1 MIRTFVSKLLIL
13 KQMWLLKGKDG
24 DKVLYLKS
32 NTDSSIG
39 RNFGDIVFPAD
50 KSVSRKHATL
60 YVNSDKVLI
69 EDHKSTYG
77 TYINEG
83 ILQQERIEPA
93 KKIQLNIK
101 DVVKFGMLGNEWT
114 LQKLDYTTCLS
125 TFKEGG
131 VVSALKAQLNDLGVN
146 ICKDWQPECTHLT
159 MPCITLTLKVVSALV
174 CLRPIVGPSF
184 WAQCLR
190 CHSENL
196 PMPDPHS
203 FLPQIKESVLSQQ
216 ANFHLEPERSTLF
229 QGKNF
234 IFFSRQQMNNYK
246 SIIEEGGGKVS
257 FLRDCKM
264 TNAQL
269 CAAAS
274 IVVQYCSSRMTQDS
288 QEAQTRIDGIVRYM
302 ASKKCRVVPESDIG
316 LAILYVSIEKY
327 CNPRFSFASVITE
340 KQDRVSTSSG
350 VEVLAAETEDI
361 LHSQS
366 SGSNARSAVVQET
379 LRSAVGN
386 THNITQ
392 SSTSSKDCS
401 GLFENSFI
409 KDEPVCSS
417 TMISATKAKATSP
430 AFGEPLSKRKS
441 TRSKNKEEDMSCTEF
456 TAPEQNNLFQFV
468 QEEERPSTSKTVN
481 TLQLTIQSS
490 KRKRAPSPCKEEDLF
505 NFVSEDVS
513 PLEGQRISEGC
524 AKRFQSSS
532 LQKTSAE
539 TETTLNLRKNVKRKT
554 DGSDNADG
562 KCNTNKL
569 SRSVSP
575 VSTMSAKISDKFDP
589 SSSLWVSKKQFMA
602 IHSTI
607 KHEDDD
613 CSGLSAENEL
623 LLKLKELDIKPAIVE
638 IDNNLIVKKVL
649 DISGLGSDVSDS
661 SVDLKKNFKK
671 FSKVKPLKGHT
682 EVVSSF
688 MLVAYEARTDNINMD
703 NFANVS
709 SDEEN
714 GNAEFASFM
723 SLGRQKAISK
733 GRTRRL

>member
-1 MIRTFVSKLLIL
+1 
-13 KQMWLLKGKDG
+13 MWLLKGKDG

-32 NTDSSIG
+32 NTDSTIG
-39 RNFGDIVFPAD
+39 RNFGDIIFPAD
-50 KSVSRKHATL
+50 KSISRKHATL

-83 ILQQERIEPA
+83 ILQEERIEPA
-93 KKIQLNIK
+93 KKVQLNIK

-125 TFKEGG
+125 TFKEGD
-131 VVSALKAQLNDLGVN
+131 VINIVKAQLNDLGVN
-146 ICKDWQPECTHLT
+146 ISKDWQPECTHLT

-174 CLRPIVGPSF
+174 YLRPIVGPSF

-190 CHSENL
+190 CRSENL

-234 IFFSRQQMNNYK
+234 IFFSRQQLNNYK
-246 SIIEEGGGKVS
+246 SIIQEAGGKAS

-269 CAAAS
+269 CATAS
-274 IVVQYCSSRMTQDS
+274 IVVQYCSPRMTQDS
-288 QEAQTRIDGIVRYM
+288 QEAQTRIDGIVKYM

-350 VEVLAAETEDI
+350 VQVLAPETEDI

-366 SGSNARSAVVQET
+366 SGSSARSTVVQET
-379 LRSAVGN
+379 LRGAVGN
-386 THNITQ
+386 SHNITL

-417 TMISATKAKATSP
+417 TLISATKVKATSP
-430 AFGEPLSKRKS
+430 APGEPLSKRKS
-441 TRSKNKEEDMSCTEF
+441 TRNHNKEEDMSCTEF
-456 TAPEQNNLFQFV
+456 TAPEQDNLFQFV
-468 QEEERPSTSKTVN
+468 EEEVRPSTSKTAN
-481 TLQLTIQSS
+481 TLQLTIQTS

-505 NFVSEDVS
+505 NFVSEDAG
-513 PLEGQRISEGC
+513 PLEGQGISESS
-524 AKRFQSSS
+524 AKRFHSST

-539 TETTLNLRKNVKRKT
+539 TETILNLRKSVKRKA
-554 DGSDNADG
+554 DGSDNVDG
-562 KCNTNKL
+562 KCSSNKL
-569 SRSVSP
+569 SNSVSP
-575 VSTMSAKISDKFDP
+575 VSIVGDKFDP
-589 SSSLWVSKKQFMA
+589 SSSLWVSKKQFIA
-602 IHSTI
+602 SHSTI
-607 KHEDDD
+607 KQEEDD
-613 CSGLSAENEL
+613 CSGLSAENEI

-638 IDNNLIVKKVL
+638 IDNNLIAKKVVVT
-649 DISGLGSDVSDS
+649 SGLGSGDVSDS
-661 SVDLKKNFKK
+661 SADLKKNFKK
-671 FSKVKPLKGHT
+671 FSKVKPLKGRSG
-682 EVVSSF
+682 VISSF
-688 MLVAYEARTDNINMD
+688 MLVAYEARTDNVNMD

-709 SDEEN
+709 SDEED
-714 GNAEFASFM
+714 GNPEFASFM
-723 SLGRQKAISK
+723 SLGRQKAASK
-733 GRTRRL
+733 GRSRRL

>member
-1 MIRTFVSKLLIL
+1 
-13 KQMWLLKGKDG
+13 MWLLKGKDC

-32 NTDSSIG
+32 NTDNTIG
-39 RNFGDIVFPAD
+39 RNFGDIVFSAD
-50 KSVSRKHATL
+50 KSISRKHATL

-83 ILQQERIEPA
+83 ILKQERIEPVT
-93 KKIQLNIK
+93 KVQLNIE

-114 LQKLDYTTCLS
+114 LQKLDYITCLS
-125 TFKEGG
+125 TFKEGN
-131 VVSALKAQLNDLGVN
+131 VISTIKAQLNDLGVN
-146 ICKDWQPECTHLT
+146 ITKDWQPECTHLT

-190 CHSENL
+190 CRSENL

-234 IFFSRQQMNNYK
+234 IFFSRHQMNSYK
-246 SIIEEGGGKVS
+246 SIIQEAGGKAS

-288 QEAQTRIDGIVRYM
+288 QEAQTRIDDIIRYM

-327 CNPRFSFASVITE
+327 CNPHFSFASVITE
-340 KQDRVSTSSG
+340 KQDRISTSSG
-350 VEVLAAETEDI
+350 VQVLAPETEDI

-366 SGSNARSAVVQET
+366 SGCSARSTVVQET

-386 THNITQ
+386 PHNITL

-417 TMISATKAKATSP
+417 TLISASKVKATSP
-430 AFGEPLSKRKS
+430 ALGEPRSKRKN
-441 TRSKNKEEDMSCTEF
+441 TRNTDKEDDMSCTEF

-468 QEEERPSTSKTVN
+468 EEEVRPSTSKMLN

-505 NFVSEDVS
+505 NFVSEDAG
-513 PLEGQRISEGC
+513 PLEGPGTSEGG
-524 AKRFQSSS
+524 AKRFQSST
-532 LQKTSAE
+532 LQKTSSE
-539 TETTLNLRKNVKRKT
+539 TETTLNLRKTIKRKA
-554 DGSDNADG
+554 DGSDNVDRN
-562 KCNTNKL
+562 CSSNKL
-569 SRSVSP
+569 SHSVSP
-575 VSTMSAKISDKFDP
+575 VSTVSVNVFDP
-589 SSSLWVSKKQFMA
+589 SSSSWVSKKQFMSN
-602 IHSTI
+602 HSTI
-607 KHEDDD
+607 KQEQEEED
-613 CSGLSAENEL
+613 CSGLSAENEM

-638 IDNNLIVKKVL
+638 IDNNLIIKKVVST
-649 DISGLGSDVSDS
+649 SGLGSEDVSDS

-682 EVVSSF
+682 GVISSF
-688 MLVAYEARTDNINMD
+688 MLVAYEARTDNVNMD

-709 SDEEN
+709 SDEEDR
-714 GNAEFASFM
+714 NAEFASFM
-723 SLGRQKAISK
+723 SLGRQKAVSK